1 MTRDDWTDLSLKLL
15 GEQGPEALTVDAVCD
30 AAGRTRGSLYHHF
43 NDMEALL
50 AGILERWRVL
60 HTEHLIEVLES
71 ATPHAEGQPYRL
83 NSLAFALD
91 YGIERNVRRLIA
103 RRPALRHFVA
113 EVDTRRTEYVSELMQ
128 RGVGVDPV
136 QAELLAHVV
145 YAAWIGF
152 QHLEPEPDQARLALL
167 YQSFAQIVQESL
179 SKHG

>member
-1 MTRDDWTDLSLKLL
+1 MTRDDWTDLGLKLL
-15 GEQGPEALTVDAVCD
+15 GEQGPEALTVDAVCT

-43 NDMEALL
+43 EDMEALL

-60 HTEHLIEVLES
+60 HTEHLIEAVES
-71 ATPHAEGQPYRL
+71 QTSDPDGKPYRL

-113 EVDTRRTEYVSELMQ
+113 EVDTRRTDYVSELM
-128 RGVGVDPV
+128 RRDVGVDPV
-136 QAELLAHVV
+136 QAELLAPVV

-152 QHLEPEPDQARLALL
+152 QHLEPEPDPAQVAML
-167 YQSFAQIVQESL
+167 YQAFAQILKETL
-179 SKHG
+179 SKQG